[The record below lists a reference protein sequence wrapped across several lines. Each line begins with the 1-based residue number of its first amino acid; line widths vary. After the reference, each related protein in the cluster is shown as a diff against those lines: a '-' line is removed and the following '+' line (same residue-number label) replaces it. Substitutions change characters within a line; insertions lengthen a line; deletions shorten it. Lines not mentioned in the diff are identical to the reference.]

1 MTVTSAMSAN
11 QYLEGGNEDTFDAWL
26 AGRVSQDADDRLLT
40 DGTVLSE
47 YKVVALLGRGG
58 CGEVYSA
65 RHEKLGSMAA
75 IKVLFKDTPQMRIR
89 FEREA
94 KILAEKR
101 YREFPLFIS
110 YGEYQG
116 YPYIIEELLSSRP
129 LPTTDAEVATFL
141 IKVATAV
148 GRLHEMGLVHRD
160 IKPDNILWRQDDGL
174 RGRSFKYR
182 PAR

>member
-1 MTVTSAMSAN
+1 MTVTSVMSAN
-11 QYLEGGNEDTFDAWL
+11 QYQKGGNEDTFDAWL
-26 AGRVSQDADDRLLT
+26 AGRVSQEADDRLLT

-75 IKVLFKDTPQMRIR
+75 IKILFKNTPQMRIR

-110 YGEYQG
+110 YGEYKG
-116 YPYIIEELLSSRP
+116 HPYIYHRR
-129 LPTTDAEVATFL
+129 TAVVAT
-141 IKVATAV
+141 VADYGCGSRNVSNKSGDCRRTASRH
-148 GRLHEMGLVHRD
+148 GTC
-160 IKPDNILWRQDDGL
+160 P
-174 RGRSFKYR
+174 S
-182 PAR
+182 